1 MSKLAILAPVPVMH
15 LKSALHVLAAK
26 DFVLFGSENWGI
38 FDQTAIGSPVFIYL
52 SLANAVPEVS
62 YVGVYQGL
70 VKDSFEML
78 KLEKA
83 GYRPESTSG
92 EKGWGC
98 YWKVNGIAML
108 DPPRSLGEFQ
118 LASGKYLSGIPRGP
132 LHVRN

>member
-1 MSKLAILAPVPVMH
+1 MSTWAILAPIPIMH
-15 LKSALHVLAAK
+15 LNSALEVLEMK
-26 DFVLFGSENWGI
+26 DFVLFGSKNWEI
-38 FDQTAIGSPVFIYL
+38 FDQTAIGSPLFIYL
-52 SLANAVPEVS
+52 SYADAIPEVT

-70 VKDSFEML
+70 VKESVEML

-83 GYRPESTSG
+83 GYRPPTTSG

-98 YWKVNGIAML
+98 YWKVNGITKL
-108 DPPRSLGEFQ
+108 NTPKPLREFQ